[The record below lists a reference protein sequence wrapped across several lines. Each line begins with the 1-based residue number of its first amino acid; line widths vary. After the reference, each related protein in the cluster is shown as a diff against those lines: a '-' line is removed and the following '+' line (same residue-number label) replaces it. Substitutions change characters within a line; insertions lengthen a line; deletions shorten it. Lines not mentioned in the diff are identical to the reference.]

1 LVYSDH
7 FTRRIPSL
15 VRRIRSIWRAEIPT
29 QLRFT
34 FAGASSLFL
43 FVGFLTL
50 ISAPMLLHSQMA
62 TEDRLLYRAWWPR
75 HSTPSAGEYAGPAEC
90 AKCHAGKAASQKST
104 PMARTALPVD
114 ESDILA
120 ARDRLTFQT
129 GKINYQIATVGGK
142 SVYTVTDGEK
152 SLSAPL
158 TWSFGDGHV
167 GQSYLYERD
176 GNVYESRA
184 SYFDSLKALE
194 FTPGRKLT
202 DPQNVE
208 QAMARAVS
216 GDELVRCFSCHAT
229 ASTVNDKLDRKRI
242 IPGISCEACHGPG
255 LKHANAQK
263 LASAEGMVLEDS
275 KSDSVFNPAKLK
287 PADAV
292 DFCGSCHGTYWDV
305 KLAPPVGVANV
316 RSQPY
321 RLEKSRCWGKNGDA
335 RITCVA
341 CHDPHQK
348 LVRDTASYDKNCLS
362 CHSSDNAMK
371 PTADH
376 PGPACKVSTKDCAS
390 CHMPKYELADFH
402 YRFTD
407 HNIRVLKADEPYP
420 E

>member
-1 LVYSDH
+1 MAILMVRSAISTRFLLYCAVVGIFAPLAYS
-7 FTRRIPSL
+7 PS
-15 VRRIRSIWRAEIPT
+15 
-29 QLRFT
+29 QLQ
-34 FAGASSLFL
+34 A
-43 FVGFLTL
+43 
-50 ISAPMLLHSQMA
+50 QMA

-75 HSTPSAGEYAGPAEC
+75 HSTASETEYSGPAEC
-90 AKCHAGKAASQKST
+90 AKCHAGKAATQKST
-104 PMARTALPVD
+104 PMARTALPVAD
-114 ESDILA
+114 SDILGT
-120 ARDRLTFQT
+120 RGRLSFQA
-129 GKINYQIATVGGK
+129 GKISYQIATAMGG
-142 SVYTVTDGEK
+142 SVYTVTDGSQ

-167 GQSYLYERD
+167 GQSYLFER
-176 GNVYESRA
+176 GGTFYESRA
-184 SYFDSLKALE
+184 SYFDSLKGLD

-202 DPQNVE
+202 DPKNVE

-216 GDELVRCFSCHAT
+216 GAELVRCFSCHAT
-229 ASTVNDKLDRKRI
+229 SSTVNDKLDRSRI

-263 LASAEGMVLEDS
+263 LASAEGQVLDLDP
-275 KSDSVFNPAKLK
+275 KTDLIFDPAKLT

-292 DFCGSCHGTYWDV
+292 DFCGSCHGTWWDV

-362 CHSSDNAMK
+362 CHVADSATK
-371 PTADH
+371 ATADH
-376 PGPACKVSTKDCAS
+376 LGPACKVSRKDCAS

-407 HNIRVLKADEPYP
+407 HDIRVVRADAPYP

>member
-1 LVYSDH
+1 MGCAPIPDH
-7 FTRRIPSL
+7 PL
-15 VRRIRSIWRAEIPT
+15 
-29 QLRFT
+29 FT
-34 FAGASSLFL
+34 FGGVFHLLLIVIILIVFSTA
-43 FVGFLTL
+43 T
-50 ISAPMLLHSQMA
+50 ISAQTA
-62 TEDRLLYRAWWPR
+62 TEDRLLYRNWWPR
-75 HSTPSAGEYAGPAEC
+75 HSAPSTAEYAGPAQC
-90 AKCHAGKAASQKST
+90 AQCHAGKMATQKTT
-104 PMARTALPVD
+104 PMARTALPVA

-120 ARDRLTFQT
+120 SRSQLTFQA
-129 GKINYQIATVGGK
+129 GKVTYQIASASGK
-142 SVYTVTDGEK
+142 SVYTVTDGAK
-152 SLSAPL
+152 TLSAPL

-167 GQSYLYERD
+167 GQSYLFERD

-184 SYFDSLKALE
+184 SYFDSLKGLE

-208 QAMARAVS
+208 QAMSRAVS

-229 ASTVNDKLDRKRI
+229 ATTISEKLDRSRVI
-242 IPGISCEACHGPG
+242 AGISCEACHGPG
-255 LKHANAQK
+255 LKHVNAEK
-263 LASAEGMVLEDS
+263 LASAEGMVLEGDS
-275 KSDSVFNPAKLK
+275 KSDAIFIFNPAKLQ
-287 PADAV
+287 PADSV

-321 RLEKSRCWGKNGDA
+321 RLEKSRCWGKNGDT

-348 LVRDTASYDKNCLS
+348 LVRDTASYDKNCLG
-362 CHSSDNAMK
+362 CHSSAIATK

-376 PGPACKVSTKDCAS
+376 PVPACKVSTRDCAS
-390 CHMPKYELADFH
+390 CHMPKYELPDFH

-407 HNIRVLKADEPYP
+407 HNIRVIKADEIFP